1 MSNIGTMGLG
11 MISGSVHPHFNVDE
25 MAGLND
31 CINCDPNTRQGPVD
45 MFTMPLPNYALSGER
60 ADNPMMDIELG
71 VVPNTGSLAGVFDF
85 LKPAKVKKPQ
95 TDKMKRPA
103 PAPVAVPAPQPRI
116 NSFVDQYG
124 KYVVVGV
131 GAVAVVA
138 VIALL
143 MTKKA

>member
-1 MSNIGTMGLG
+1 MSMGLG

-31 CINCDPNTRQGPVD
+31 CINCDPATRTGPVD

-60 ADNPMMDIELG
+60 ADNPMLDIELG

-85 LKPAKVKKPQ
+85 LKPAKVKAPQ
-95 TDKMKRPA
+95 KDKMKRPA
-103 PAPVAVPAPQPRI
+103 PAPMVVPPAPAPKPPI

-124 KYVVVGV
+124 KYIVVGV
-131 GAVAVVA
+131 GAVAIVA

>member
-1 MSNIGTMGLG
+1 MSLGTVGSMGLG

-31 CINCDPNTRQGPVD
+31 CINCDPATRQGPVD

-60 ADNPMMDIELG
+60 ADNPMLDIELG

-85 LKPAKVKKPQ
+85 LKPKKVKAPKKP
-95 TDKMKRPA
+95 KAA
-103 PAPVAVPAPQPRI
+103 PAPIAMPPAPQPRI

-131 GAVAVVA
+131 GAVAIVA

>member
-1 MSNIGTMGLG
+1 MSLG
-11 MISGSVHPHFNVDE
+11 MISGSVHPHFDVDE

-31 CINCDPNTRQGPVD
+31 CINCDPATRQGPVD

-60 ADNPMMDIELG
+60 ADNPMLDIELG

-95 TDKMKRPA
+95 INKLMKRPM
-103 PAPVAVPAPQPRI
+103 PPPVAVPAPQPRI

-124 KYVVVGV
+124 KFVVVGV
-131 GAVAVVA
+131 GAVALVA

>member
-1 MSNIGTMGLG
+1 MSMGLG

-31 CINCDPNTRQGPVD
+31 CINCDPSTRPGPVD

-60 ADNPMMDIELG
+60 ADNPMLDIELG

-85 LKPAKVKKPQ
+85 LKPAKVKKQ
-95 TDKMKRPA
+95 STKLKKPA
-103 PAPVAVPAPQPRI
+103 PAPMVVPPAPQPRI

-131 GAVAVVA
+131 GAVAIVA